1 MVSQGGTVWRA
12 THGEQRRDRVERRKK
27 KKERGSVWWAKE
39 APCGGPKLAMAIVCR
54 PLGVPCLSRL
64 VAKKERKP
72 EVGRPSDTVVV
83 LTIAGVASSTLRAAL
98 RKNLLF
104 FRVWVPTETYRNS
117 RKSSEPAAYFVST
130 RENPQYFG
138 KQPPHC
144 DPLRVHPWTRKYVCF
159 LDTDN
164 YWFCRGNHLTPP
176 PSREGGEGRMKEGGE
191 GWGRE
196 DEGGKEDEE
205 GRMKEGGEGR

>member
-1 MVSQGGTVWRA
+1 MTQRRLRCDGRLPGSGHSRKAQLELTGFRRKRPRVVSQGGTVWRA

-104 FRVWVPTETYRNS
+104 FGYGCQLKLTGIHGKAASLRLTLSQHGKTHSISE
-117 RKSSEPAAYFVST
+117 SS
-130 RENPQYFG
+130 
-138 KQPPHC
+138 
-144 DPLRVHPWTRKYVCF
+144 
-159 LDTDN
+159 
-164 YWFCRGNHLTPP
+164 HLTAIH
-176 PSREGGEGRMKEGGE
+176 
-191 GWGRE
+191 
-196 DEGGKEDEE
+196 
-205 GRMKEGGEGR
+205 